1 MFFFNKMG
9 LKDLTKKWR
18 KYSELSNLGIIV
30 RRKFFNNAFDG
41 ALTCAG
47 IVSGSFIIFLSN
59 PAQNLTSAII
69 IITGFSTALAIGISG
84 LWGAFLSEEA
94 ERKKKMIDLKKDMVI
109 FEEEEEEEEDEKTN
123 NKENN
128 GLNHHEKEILEEQE
142 IQKAMVTPI
151 NLNNTH
157 DNKRFFSL
165 KGNPKKKRKK
175 NKSIIEQSERFAT
188 IIASLVDGGAPVLG
202 SILPLIPFFFG
213 DTLSIFQF
221 LFSYAVLVAILIYLG
236 IFLGKISG
244 GGHAKYAIHL
254 VTAGVTTLLVS
265 LLLQLVI
272 PT

>member
-1 MFFFNKMG
+1 MV
-9 LKDLTKKWR
+9 LKDSIEKWR
-18 KYSELSNLGIIV
+18 KYSDLSNLGIIV
-30 RRKFFNNAFDG
+30 RRKFFNNCFDG

-47 IVSGSFIIFLSN
+47 IVSGSFIIFLAN
-59 PAQNLTSAII
+59 PAQTLSSAII

-94 ERKKKMIDLKKDMVI
+94 ERKKKMIDLKKEMVI
-109 FEEEEEEEEDEKTN
+109 FEEKKEEKQKIKEKNSQN
-123 NKENN
+123 ND
-128 GLNHHEKEILEEQE
+128 EKEILGDQE
-142 IQKAMVTPI
+142 IQKAMITPI
-151 NLNNTH
+151 NLNH
-157 DNKRFFSL
+157 DNNKRFLSL
-165 KGNPKKKRKK
+165 KGNQKKKKIK
-175 NKSIIEQSERFAT
+175 NNNSIIEQSERFAT

-213 DTLSIFQF
+213 DVLSIFHF
-221 LFSYAVLVAILIYLG
+221 LISYTVLVAILIYLG

>member
-1 MFFFNKMG
+1 MQ
-9 LKDLTKKWR
+9 LKSLTKKWR

-59 PAQNLTSAII
+59 PAQILSSSII
-69 IITGFSTALAIGISG
+69 IITGFSTAVAIGISG

-94 ERKKKMIDLKKDMVI
+94 ERKKKMTDLKKDMVI
-109 FEEEEEEEEDEKTN
+109 FEEEKKDKKN
-123 NKENN
+123 NKENH
-128 GLNHHEKEILEEQE
+128 GLNDNEKEILEEQE
-142 IQKAMVTPI
+142 IQKAMITPI
-151 NLNNTH
+151 HLNHSN
-157 DNKRFFSL
+157 NKNSSQE
-165 KGNPKKKRKK
+165 NNK
-175 NKSIIEQSERFAT
+175 NKNASIIEQSERFAT
-188 IIASLVDGGAPVLG
+188 IVASLVDGGAPVLG
-202 SILPLIPFFFG
+202 SVLPLIPFFFG
-213 DTLSIFQF
+213 DTLSIFHF
-221 LFSYAVLVAILIYLG
+221 LTSYGILIAILIYLG

-254 VTAGVTTLLVS
+254 VTAGVVTLLVS

>member
-1 MFFFNKMG
+1 MG
-9 LKDLTKKWR
+9 LKDLIKKWR
-18 KYSELSNLGIIV
+18 KYGELSNLGIIV
-30 RRKFFNNAFDG
+30 RRKFFNNCFDG

-47 IVSGSFIIFLSN
+47 IISGSFIIFLSN
-59 PAQNLTSAII
+59 PAQTLSSAII

-94 ERKKKMIDLKKDMVI
+94 ERKKKMIDLKKEMAI
-109 FEEEEEEEEDEKTN
+109 FKKEKEEKTN
-123 NKENN
+123 NKEKN
-128 GLNHHEKEILEEQE
+128 GLNNDENEILEDQE
-142 IQKAMVTPI
+142 IQKAMVAPI
-151 NLNNTH
+151 NLNHTN
-157 DNKRFFSL
+157 NKRFLSS
-165 KGNPKKKRKK
+165 KGNPKKKKRIN
-175 NKSIIEQSERFAT
+175 NKSIIEQSEGFAT
-188 IIASLVDGGAPVLG
+188 IVASLVDGGAPVLG

-213 DTLSIFQF
+213 DTLSIFHF
-221 LFSYAVLVAILIYLG
+221 LVAYTVLVAILIYLG

>member
-1 MFFFNKMG
+1 MG
-9 LKDLTKKWR
+9 LKDLIKKWH
-18 KYSELSNLGIIV
+18 KYGELSNLGIIV
-30 RRKFFNNAFDG
+30 RRKFFNNCFDG

-47 IVSGSFIIFLSN
+47 IVSGSFIIFLAN

-109 FEEEEEEEEDEKTN
+109 FEEEEEEKEFIED
-123 NKENN
+123 
-128 GLNHHEKEILEEQE
+128 QE
-142 IQKAMVTPI
+142 IQEAMVTPI
-151 NLNNTH
+151 NINHAN
-157 DNKRFFSL
+157 NKRFFSL
-165 KGNPKKKRKK
+165 KGNPKGKKNNN

-188 IIASLVDGGAPVLG
+188 IVASLVDGGAPVLG

-213 DTLSIFQF
+213 DTLSIFHF
-221 LFSYAVLVAILIYLG
+221 LVSYAVLVAILIYLG

-254 VTAGVTTLLVS
+254 VTAGFTTLLVS

>member
-1 MFFFNKMG
+1 MG
-9 LKDLTKKWR
+9 LKDLIKKWR
-18 KYSELSNLGIIV
+18 KYSEMSNLGIIV
-30 RRKFFNNAFDG
+30 RRKFFNNCFDG

-59 PAQNLTSAII
+59 LSNPAQNLSSTII

-94 ERKKKMIDLKKDMVI
+94 ERKKKLIDLKKEMGI
-109 FEEEEEEEEDEKTN
+109 FEEEKEEKLNSKEK
-123 NKENN
+123 N
-128 GLNHHEKEILEEQE
+128 GLNNDEKEILEEQE

-151 NLNNTH
+151 NLTNTN
-157 DNKRFFSL
+157 DKRFFSL
-165 KGNPKKKRKK
+165 KGNPKKKKRKHH
-175 NKSIIEQSERFAT
+175 NSIIEQSERFAT

-213 DTLSIFQF
+213 DTLSLFHF
-221 LFSYAVLVAILIYLG
+221 LFAYIVLIAILIYLG

-244 GGHAKYAIHL
+244 GGYVKYAIHL
-254 VTAGVTTLLVS
+254 VTAGFTTLLVS